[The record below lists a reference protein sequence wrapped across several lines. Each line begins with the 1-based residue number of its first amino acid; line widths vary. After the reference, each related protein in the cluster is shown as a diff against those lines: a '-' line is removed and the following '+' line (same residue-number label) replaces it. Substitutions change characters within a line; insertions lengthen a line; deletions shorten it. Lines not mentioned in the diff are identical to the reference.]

1 MVYGVAGVLHRPE
14 AIGPWKNI
22 TLERW
27 DDGLWRNKIQWND
40 GGMVCGVAVGV
51 AVANMGFYG

>member
-1 MVYGVAGVLHRPE
+1 ME
-14 AIGPWKNI
+14 EQD

-27 DDGLWRNKIQWND
+27 DDGLWRNKIRWND
-40 GGMVCGVAVGV
+40 GGMGYGVAVGV